1 MKTGPDGRLEELDV
15 LRGVAAL
22 CVVLSHYTSYCARY
36 FGAGPFGVYL
46 GTIYGFYAVELFFM
60 ISGFVIYF
68 TLERSVTWKD
78 FAFSRATRLYPAYWT
93 ALTLMVVLDHVVFRK
108 PFWAGG
114 YIVNLTMLQEFIGFP
129 NLDIVFWSLTVEIA
143 FYVTMGL
150 LFSAGFLPRIDLV
163 AAIWLTLGALWSV
176 LDQYLGL
183 ALPAALPRL
192 LILRHVP
199 FFVAGITFYGLV
211 RKGPT
216 PARLALLLAALSAA
230 GLIDGVWD
238 AAVAAVTWPDVL
250 GRLSVGAVLFAIF
263 ALAVTGRLRFT
274 ISAVTLWLGG
284 ISYSLYLSH
293 RNLGHSTLVRLHDL
307 GVPIWL
313 GFLLTL
319 TGALLLATTL
329 TRFVERPA
337 MRALRRWYRAR
348 QPAGAARA

>member
-93 ALTLMVVLDHVVFRK
+93 ALTLMVVLDHVVFGK

-143 FYVTMGL
+143 F
-150 LFSAGFLPRIDLV
+150 
-163 AAIWLTLGALWSV
+163 
-176 LDQYLGL
+176 
-183 ALPAALPRL
+183 
-192 LILRHVP
+192 
-199 FFVAGITFYGLV
+199 
-211 RKGPT
+211 
-216 PARLALLLAALSAA
+216 
-230 GLIDGVWD
+230 
-238 AAVAAVTWPDVL
+238 
-250 GRLSVGAVLFAIF
+250 
-263 ALAVTGRLRFT
+263 
-274 ISAVTLWLGG
+274 
-284 ISYSLYLSH
+284 
-293 RNLGHSTLVRLHDL
+293 
-307 GVPIWL
+307 
-313 GFLLTL
+313 
-319 TGALLLATTL
+319 
-329 TRFVERPA
+329 
-337 MRALRRWYRAR
+337 
-348 QPAGAARA
+348 